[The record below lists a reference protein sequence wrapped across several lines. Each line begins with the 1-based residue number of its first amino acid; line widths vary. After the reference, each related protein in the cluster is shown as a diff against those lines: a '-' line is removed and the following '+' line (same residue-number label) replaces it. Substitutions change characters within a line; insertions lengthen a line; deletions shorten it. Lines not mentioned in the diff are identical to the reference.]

1 MPVGNLSFL
10 GALNKIG
17 TPVNGK
23 QTYEVVDEDIKKKFT
38 YTVPVEN
45 ADKFEKAY
53 NEYSAIQDNMKNPE
67 EREKLVAKYAGSW
80 QKNNRASALIGGAIG
95 AVIPAAIAIFTK
107 GSVVKRS
114 IWGTLGAIVFGIGGI
129 LTGGYFSMI
138 KEMKKVTA
146 DPGMQ
151 KLIGAAKNLQ
161 ATGAE
166 EKVENL

>member
-1 MPVGNLSFL
+1 MPIGNLSFL
-10 GALNKIG
+10 GALNKTG
-17 TPVNGK
+17 APVNGK
-23 QTYEVVDEDIKKKFT
+23 QTYEVVDEDLKKRFT

-53 NEYSAIQDNMKNPE
+53 NEYHSLQDNMKNPKE
-67 EREKLVAKYAGSW
+67 QQKLAAKYANTGKKVQTGSW
-80 QKNNRASALIGGAIG
+80 IGGAIG

-107 GSVVKRS
+107 GSAVKRS
-114 IWGTLGAIVFGIGGI
+114 IWGTLGAIVFGVGGM

-146 DPGMQ
+146 DPEMQ
-151 KLIGAAKNLQ
+151 KLVSAAKNLQ